1 MHIALGARNA
11 LLLIAL
17 AAPAAGAQTDF
28 YNTDRGRP
36 LTTEDA
42 IVIERRAFELQAAP
56 LTFQRVMRGVSH
68 WGIAPELAW
77 GFAPRTQIELA
88 LPIAVEDDGTRP
100 RALVA
105 AAGLEIELLHQ
116 LNTETTTLPALAL
129 GAGVHLPVGPLAPSR
144 AIPTVRALMTRTL
157 GWGRVHIN
165 GAYSPGDDLAISD
178 PGAAEATRWQAGF
191 AVDRTF
197 VLRSLLVGAEVVAQS
212 PLIAD
217 GTTEWRSA
225 IGVRQQL
232 SPRLAMDAGVGRRVS
247 SGDAGWTLTMGA
259 AYAFAPPGMP
269 GFNRGAR

>member
-1 MHIALGARNA
+1 MPIPLRASHA
-11 LLLIAL
+11 LLLLAL
-17 AAPAAGAQTDF
+17 AAPAARAQTDF

-36 LTTEDA
+36 LATEDA
-42 IVIERRAFELQAAP
+42 LVIERRAFELQAAP
-56 LTFQRVMRGVSH
+56 LTFQRVLRGVSH

-77 GFAPRTQIELA
+77 GFAPRTQIEVA

-105 AAGLEIELLHQ
+105 MAGLEVELLHQ

-144 AIPTVRALMTRTL
+144 AIPTVRALMTRTHR
-157 GWGRVHIN
+157 WGRVHLN
-165 GAYSPGDDLAISD
+165 GAYSPGDDLALAD
-178 PGAAEATRWQAGF
+178 PGAADADRWQAGL

-197 VLRSLLVGAEVVAQS
+197 VLRSLLVGAEVVARS
-212 PLIAD
+212 PLVAD
-217 GTTEWRSA
+217 GETEWRTA

-232 SPRLAMDAGVGRRVS
+232 SPRLAMDAGIGRRVS
-247 SGDAGWTLTMGA
+247 AGDAGWTLTMGA

>member
-1 MHIALGARNA
+1 MHTALGARNA

-17 AAPAAGAQTDF
+17 AAPAARAQTDF

-42 IVIERRAFELQAAP
+42 MVIERRAFELQAAP

-157 GWGRVHIN
+157 GWGRVHLN

-178 PGAAEATRWQAGF
+178 PGAADATRWQAGV

-197 VLRSLLVGAEVVAQS
+197 VLRSLLVGAELVAQS

-225 IGVRQQL
+225 VGVRQQL

-247 SGDAGWTLTMGA
+247 EGEAGWTLTMGA